1 MSVSYF
7 VIKLKTAYEMR
18 ISDWSSDVCS
28 SDLLHY
34 PALCGKF
41 NIRHRYS
48 PEGEMC
54 CSATR
59 IAPPRCTSAR
69 KPAELCSAGFPFQRK
84 ISNYSLGIG
93 TALKNAEMVARTMY
107 SDRKSTRMN
116 SSH

>member
-1 MSVSYF
+1 MLIAWDNLY
-7 VIKLKTAYEMR
+7 R
-18 ISDWSSDVCS
+18 II
-28 SDLLHY
+28 LRILHY

-59 IAPPRCTSAR
+59 IVPPRCTSAR

-93 TALKNAEMVARTMY
+93 TALKNAEMVAQIGRASCRERVCQY
-107 SDRKSTRMN
+107 V
-116 SSH
+116 